1 MKVRRCKSGKVRL
14 ALLRSVSAGS
24 LSFAGL
30 ADSGAQGLRS
40 LAWGWMTLLRSVSAG
55 SLGFAGFTD
64 SSPALAG
71 HAEPASPRLRRPRDA
86 SRILALLRSVSAGS
100 LSFAGLVLI
109 MIFFCGSNLLA
120 QRLELTDVQAQP
132 VTGPGPGL
140 RIALGGTVN
149 SDMSVAQRDNRDY
162 PQTNINPLFATSVP
176 LNGTI
181 SYESIGFNPGFRFDF
196 APGYRLNQWIN
207 FEFET
212 GCIYNTVESY
222 TITGNATIAGAGG
235 DTNIGGTAKLD
246 AEGYL
251 LQVPLMV
258 NVEFSYPI
266 GDGWR
271 PFLGAGGGGM
281 FQKLT
286 VSTISGKIFG
296 ADFNYQGDFNQ
307 SNFMGAWEAFLG
319 CGYQVAPGFDVS
331 IAYRVDGVLS
341 PDFGGYTMQNF
352 YTQAVE
358 FEMNWRF

>member
-1 MKVRRCKSGKVRL
+1 MKVRRC
-14 ALLRSVSAGS
+14 
-24 LSFAGL
+24 
-30 ADSGAQGLRS
+30 
-40 LAWGWMTLLRSVSAG
+40 
-55 SLGFAGFTD
+55 
-64 SSPALAG
+64 
-71 HAEPASPRLRRPRDA
+71 AERLRGFK
-86 SRILALLRSVSAGS
+86 SCLL
-100 LSFAGLVLI
+100 
-109 MIFFCGSNLLA
+109 MMMFFCGTNLFA
-120 QRLELTDVQAQP
+120 QRLSLTDVQAQP

-149 SDMSVAQRDNRDY
+149 SDMSVAQRDSRDY
-162 PQTNINPLFATSVP
+162 PQTNISPLFSNQVQF
-176 LNGTI
+176 NGTV

-222 TITGNATIAGAGG
+222 TISGNGTFTGVGG
-235 DTNIGGTAKLD
+235 NPNLNGTMKLD
-246 AEGYL
+246 AQGYL

-286 VSTISGKIFG
+286 VSTISGTI
-296 ADFNYQGDFNQ
+296 NYQGDFNQ

-331 IAYRVDGVLS
+331 IAYRIDGVLS

-352 YTQAVE
+352 YTQAAE

>member
-1 MKVRRCKSGKVRL
+1 MPLTR
-14 ALLRSVSAGS
+14 
-24 LSFAGL
+24 
-30 ADSGAQGLRS
+30 
-40 LAWGWMTLLRSVSAG
+40 AWCL
-55 SLGFAGFTD
+55 
-64 SSPALAG
+64 
-71 HAEPASPRLRRPRDA
+71 
-86 SRILALLRSVSAGS
+86 
-100 LSFAGLVLI
+100 LI
-109 MIFFCGSNLLA
+109 MMFFCGSNLFA
-120 QRLELTDVQAQP
+120 QRLSLTDVQAQP

-149 SDMSVAQRDNRDY
+149 SDMAVAQRDNRDY

-176 LNGTI
+176 FNGTI

-222 TITGNATIAGAGG
+222 TISGNGTFTGVGG
-235 DTNIGGTAKLD
+235 NPNLNGTMKMD

-271 PFLGAGGGGM
+271 PFVGAGGGGM

-286 VSTISGKIFG
+286 VSTISGTI
-296 ADFNYQGDFNQ
+296 NYQGDFNQ

>member
-1 MKVRRCKSGKVRL
+1 MAHAK
-14 ALLRSVSAGS
+14 ALLRSVSASS
-24 LSFAGL
+24 LS
-30 ADSGAQGLRS
+30 
-40 LAWGWMTLLRSVSAG
+40 
-55 SLGFAGFTD
+55 FAGFTD
-64 SSPALAG
+64 SG
-71 HAEPASPRLRRPRDA
+71 VKGLRFFK
-86 SRILALLRSVSAGS
+86 SCL
-100 LSFAGLVLI
+100 LI
-109 MIFFCGSNLLA
+109 MMFFCGSNLFA
-120 QRLELTDVQAQP
+120 QRLSLTDVQSQP

-162 PQTNINPLFATSVP
+162 PQSNINPLFATSVP
-176 LNGTI
+176 FNGTI

-222 TITGNATIAGAGG
+222 TITGNATISGTGG

-341 PDFGGYTMQNF
+341 PNFGGYTMQNF
-352 YTQAVE
+352 YTQAAE

>member
-1 MKVRRCKSGKVRL
+1 MPHATVAKDANWIL
-14 ALLRSVSAGS
+14 ALLRSVSASS

-55 SLGFAGFTD
+55 SLSFAGFK
-64 SSPALAG
+64 
-71 HAEPASPRLRRPRDA
+71 RLGFF
-86 SRILALLRSVSAGS
+86 GS
-100 LSFAGLVLI
+100 CFLI
-109 MIFFCGSNLLA
+109 MMFFGGSNLLA

-132 VTGPGPGL
+132 VMGPGPGL

-176 LNGTI
+176 FNGTI

-222 TITGNATIAGAGG
+222 TISGNGTFTGVGG
-235 DTNIGGTAKLD
+235 NPNLNGTMKMD

-271 PFLGAGGGGM
+271 PFVGAGGGGM

-286 VSTISGKIFG
+286 VSTISGTI
-296 ADFNYQGDFNQ
+296 NYQGDFNQ

>member
-1 MKVRRCKSGKVRL
+1 MKVRGCESGKVRSALLRSVSAGSLSFAGFADSGPAFAGHAEPASPRLRRPRDANWIL

-30 ADSGAQGLRS
+30 ADSWLKRS
-40 LAWGWMTLLRSVSAG
+40 RFFG
-55 SLGFAGFTD
+55 SCL
-64 SSPALAG
+64 
-71 HAEPASPRLRRPRDA
+71 
-86 SRILALLRSVSAGS
+86 
-100 LSFAGLVLI
+100 LI
-109 MIFFCGSNLLA
+109 MMFFCGSNLFA
-120 QRLELTDVQAQP
+120 QRLSLTDVQAQP

-149 SDMSVAQRDNRDY
+149 SDMAVAQRDNRDY

-176 LNGTI
+176 FNGTV

-222 TITGNATIAGAGG
+222 TITGNGTFTGVSG
-235 DTNIGGTAKLD
+235 DPNLNGTMKLD

-271 PFLGAGGGGM
+271 PFVGAGGGGM

-286 VSTISGKIFG
+286 VSTISGTI
-296 ADFNYQGDFNQ
+296 NYQGDFNQ

-331 IAYRVDGVLS
+331 IVYRVDGVLS

>member
-1 MKVRRCKSGKVRL
+1 MIQLATKKNANRIL
-14 ALLRSVSAGS
+14 ALLRSISASS
-24 LSFAGL
+24 LSFAG
-30 ADSGAQGLRS
+30 
-40 LAWGWMTLLRSVSAG
+40 
-55 SLGFAGFTD
+55 FAD

-71 HAEPASPRLRRPRDA
+71 HADA
-86 SRILALLRSVSAGS
+86 WILALLRSFSAGS
-100 LSFAGLVLI
+100 LSFAEFADSWLKRSRFLGSCSLI
-109 MIFFCGSNLLA
+109 MVFFCGSNLFA
-120 QRLELTDVQAQP
+120 QRLSLTDVQAQP

-149 SDMSVAQRDNRDY
+149 SDMSVAQRDSRDY

-176 LNGTI
+176 FNGTI

-222 TITGNATIAGAGG
+222 TISGNGTFTGVGG
-235 DTNIGGTAKLD
+235 DSNLNGTMKLD

-271 PFLGAGGGGM
+271 PFVGAGGGGM

-286 VSTISGKIFG
+286 VSTISGTI
-296 ADFNYQGDFNQ
+296 NYQGDFNQ

-341 PDFGGYTMQNF
+341 PDF
-352 YTQAVE
+352 
-358 FEMNWRF
+358 EMNWRF

>member
-1 MKVRRCKSGKVRL
+1 MNPMPQEK
-14 ALLRSVSAGS
+14 
-24 LSFAGL
+24 
-30 ADSGAQGLRS
+30 
-40 LAWGWMTLLRSVSAG
+40 
-55 SLGFAGFTD
+55 
-64 SSPALAG
+64 
-71 HAEPASPRLRRPRDA
+71 DA
-86 SRILALLRSVSAGS
+86 MPLTRTWCL
-100 LSFAGLVLI
+100 LI
-109 MIFFCGSNLLA
+109 MMFFYGSNLFA
-120 QRLELTDVQAQP
+120 QRLSLTDVQAQP

-149 SDMSVAQRDNRDY
+149 SDMSVAQRDNNDY
-162 PQTNINPLFATSVP
+162 PQTNISPLFSNQVQF
-176 LNGTI
+176 NGTV

-222 TITGNATIAGAGG
+222 TISGNGTFTGVGG
-235 DTNIGGTAKLD
+235 NPNLNGTMKLD

-271 PFLGAGGGGM
+271 PFVGAGGGGM

-286 VSTISGKIFG
+286 VSTISGTI
-296 ADFNYQGDFNQ
+296 NYQGDFNQ

-352 YTQAVE
+352 YTQAAE

>member
-1 MKVRRCKSGKVRL
+1 MKQFSTMKY
-14 ALLRSVSAGS
+14 
-24 LSFAGL
+24 
-30 ADSGAQGLRS
+30 ADGLRGQGIKGLREFEIRNAEGEQRKPKFLPTICGLGVPAVQS
-40 LAWGWMTLLRSVSAG
+40 VFLAAERRFFSAFRIPL
-55 SLGFAGFTD
+55 SAFEPTRFA
-64 SSPALAG
+64 AWA
-71 HAEPASPRLRRPRDA
+71 
-86 SRILALLRSVSAGS
+86 
-100 LSFAGLVLI
+100 
-109 MIFFCGSNLLA
+109 MIFFLTAVNLSA
-120 QRLELTDVQAQP
+120 QRLNISDANSQSPNE
-132 VTGPGPGL
+132 PGFDL
-140 RIALGGTVN
+140 RLALGGTVN

-176 LNGTI
+176 FSGTI

-222 TITGNATIAGAGG
+222 TITGNGTFTGVGG
-235 DTNIGGTAKLD
+235 NPNLNGTMKLD

-251 LQVPLMV
+251 IQVPLMV

-271 PFLGAGGGGM
+271 PFIGAGGGGM

-286 VSTISGKIFG
+286 VSTISGTI
-296 ADFNYQGDFNQ
+296 NYQGDFNQ

-331 IAYRVDGVLS
+331 IAYRLDGVLS

-352 YTQAVE
+352 FTQAAE

>member
-1 MKVRRCKSGKVRL
+1 MPHAKVTKS
-14 ALLRSVSAGS
+14 AILLTRAACFLMV
-24 LSFAGL
+24 
-30 ADSGAQGLRS
+30 
-40 LAWGWMTLLRSVSAG
+40 
-55 SLGFAGFTD
+55 
-64 SSPALAG
+64 
-71 HAEPASPRLRRPRDA
+71 
-86 SRILALLRSVSAGS
+86 
-100 LSFAGLVLI
+100 
-109 MIFFCGSNLLA
+109 FFCGTHLFA
-120 QRLELTDVQAQP
+120 QRLSLTDVQAQP

-149 SDMSVAQRDNRDY
+149 SDMSVSQRDTRDY
-162 PQTNINPLFATSVP
+162 PQSNINPLFSNQVQF
-176 LNGTI
+176 NGTI

-196 APGYRLNQWIN
+196 APGYRLNEWIN

-222 TITGNATIAGAGG
+222 TITGN
-235 DTNIGGTAKLD
+235 GTFTGVSGNPNLNGTMKMD

-251 LQVPLMV
+251 LQVPFMV
-258 NVEFSYPI
+258 NIEFSYPI

-271 PFLGAGGGGM
+271 PFVGAGGGGM

-286 VSTISGKIFG
+286 VSTISGTI
-296 ADFNYQGDFNQ
+296 NYQGDFNQ

-331 IAYRVDGVLS
+331 IAYRIDGVLS

-352 YTQAVE
+352 YTQAAE

>member
-1 MKVRRCKSGKVRL
+1 MIQLATKKNANRILDFGFLIL
-14 ALLRSVSAGS
+14 ALLRSVSASS

-40 LAWGWMTLLRSVSAG
+40 LAWGWMTLLRSVSA
-55 SLGFAGFTD
+55 S
-64 SSPALAG
+64 
-71 HAEPASPRLRRPRDA
+71 
-86 SRILALLRSVSAGS
+86 S
-100 LSFAGLVLI
+100 LSFAGFKRLRFFGSCFLI
-109 MIFFCGSNLLA
+109 MMFSGGSDLLA

-140 RIALGGTVN
+140 RIAFGGTVN
-149 SDMSVAQRDNRDY
+149 SDMSVAQRDSRDY

-176 LNGTI
+176 FNGTI

-212 GCIYNTVESY
+212 GCIYNTAESY
-222 TITGNATIAGAGG
+222 TISGNGTFTGVGG
-235 DTNIGGTAKLD
+235 NPNLNGTMKMD

-271 PFLGAGGGGM
+271 PFVGAGGGGM

-286 VSTISGKIFG
+286 VSTISGTI
-296 ADFNYQGDFNQ
+296 NYQGDFNQ

>member
-1 MKVRRCKSGKVRL
+1 MPHTKEFYR
-14 ALLRSVSAGS
+14 
-24 LSFAGL
+24 
-30 ADSGAQGLRS
+30 
-40 LAWGWMTLLRSVSAG
+40 
-55 SLGFAGFTD
+55 
-64 SSPALAG
+64 
-71 HAEPASPRLRRPRDA
+71 AEPASPMLRRQRDA
-86 SRILALLRSVSAGS
+86 NRIFDFGFLILDCAANGFRGS
-100 LSFAGLVLI
+100 GVKRFRFFGSCLLI
-109 MIFFCGSNLLA
+109 MVFCCGTNLFA
-120 QRLELTDVQAQP
+120 QRLSLTDVQAQP

-149 SDMSVAQRDNRDY
+149 SDMSVAQRDSRDY
-162 PQTNINPLFATSVP
+162 PQTNINPLFSNQVQF
-176 LNGTI
+176 NGTV

-212 GCIYNTVESY
+212 GCIYNTIESY
-222 TITGNATIAGAGG
+222 TVTGNGTFTGVSG
-235 DTNIGGTAKLD
+235 DPNLNGTMKLD
-246 AEGYL
+246 AQGYL
-251 LQVPLMV
+251 LQVPLIV

-271 PFLGAGGGGM
+271 PFVGAGGGGM

-286 VSTISGKIFG
+286 VSTISGTI
-296 ADFNYQGDFNQ
+296 NYQGDFNQ

-331 IAYRVDGVLS
+331 IAYRIDGVLS

-352 YTQAVE
+352 YTQAAE

>member
-1 MKVRRCKSGKVRL
+1 MPLTR
-14 ALLRSVSAGS
+14 
-24 LSFAGL
+24 
-30 ADSGAQGLRS
+30 
-40 LAWGWMTLLRSVSAG
+40 AWCL
-55 SLGFAGFTD
+55 
-64 SSPALAG
+64 
-71 HAEPASPRLRRPRDA
+71 
-86 SRILALLRSVSAGS
+86 
-100 LSFAGLVLI
+100 LI
-109 MIFFCGSNLLA
+109 MMFFCGSNLLA

-176 LNGTI
+176 FNGTI

-222 TITGNATIAGAGG
+222 TISGNGTFTGVGG
-235 DTNIGGTAKLD
+235 NPNLNGTMKMD

-271 PFLGAGGGGM
+271 PFVGAGGGGM

-286 VSTISGKIFG
+286 VSTISGTI
-296 ADFNYQGDFNQ
+296 NYQGDFNQ

>member
-1 MKVRRCKSGKVRL
+1 MKQFSTMKYAEGLRGLAWGWKALLRSVSVGSLSFAGFADSGPAFAGYADAWVL
-14 ALLRSVSAGS
+14 ALLRSVSASS
-24 LSFAGL
+24 LSFAGFL
-30 ADSGAQGLRS
+30 GLKVR
-40 LAWGWMTLLRSVSAG
+40 
-55 SLGFAGFTD
+55 
-64 SSPALAG
+64 
-71 HAEPASPRLRRPRDA
+71 RLRFFRA
-86 SRILALLRSVSAGS
+86 CLAVA
-100 LSFAGLVLI
+100 
-109 MIFFCGSNLLA
+109 MFFCGSNLFA
-120 QRLELTDVQAQP
+120 QRLSLTDVQSQP

-140 RIALGGTVN
+140 RIALGGTVD

-176 LNGTI
+176 FSGTI

-222 TITGNATIAGAGG
+222 TITGNGTFTGVGG
-235 DTNIGGTAKLD
+235 NPNLNGTMKLY
-246 AEGYL
+246 AQGYL

-271 PFLGAGGGGM
+271 PFIGAGGGGM

-286 VSTISGKIFG
+286 VSTISGTI
-296 ADFNYQGDFNQ
+296 NYQGDFNQ

-352 YTQAVE
+352 FTQAAE

>member
-1 MKVRRCKSGKVRL
+1 MIQIATKKNANRILDFGFL
-14 ALLRSVSAGS
+14 ILTLLRSVSAGS
-24 LSFAGL
+24 LSFAGFLGSSPAFAGHAAAWIL
-30 ADSGAQGLRS
+30 A
-40 LAWGWMTLLRSVSAG
+40 LLRSVSAS
-55 SLGFAGFTD
+55 SLSFAGFAD
-64 SSPALAG
+64 SGPAFAG
-71 HAEPASPRLRRPRDA
+71 HAAA
-86 SRILALLRSVSAGS
+86 WMLALLRSVSAGS

-132 VTGPGPGL
+132 VMGPGPGL

-149 SDMSVAQRDNRDY
+149 SDMSVAQRDSRDY

-176 LNGTI
+176 FNGTI

-222 TITGNATIAGAGG
+222 TISGNGTFTGVGG
-235 DTNIGGTAKLD
+235 NPNLNGTMKLD

-271 PFLGAGGGGM
+271 PFVGAGGGGM

-286 VSTISGKIFG
+286 VSTISGTI
-296 ADFNYQGDFNQ
+296 NYQGDFNQ

>member
-1 MKVRRCKSGKVRL
+1 MPHATVAKDVMPLTRTGC
-14 ALLRSVSAGS
+14 LL
-24 LSFAGL
+24 
-30 ADSGAQGLRS
+30 
-40 LAWGWMTLLRSVSAG
+40 
-55 SLGFAGFTD
+55 
-64 SSPALAG
+64 
-71 HAEPASPRLRRPRDA
+71 
-86 SRILALLRSVSAGS
+86 ILML
-100 LSFAGLVLI
+100 
-109 MIFFCGSNLLA
+109 FCGSNLFA
-120 QRLELTDVQAQP
+120 QRLSLTDVQAQP

-140 RIALGGTVN
+140 RIAFGGTVN

-162 PQTNINPLFATSVP
+162 PQTNINPLFSNQVQF
-176 LNGTI
+176 NGTV

-222 TITGNATIAGAGG
+222 TVTGNGTFTGVSG
-235 DTNIGGTAKLD
+235 DPNLNGTVKLD

-271 PFLGAGGGGM
+271 PFVGAGGGGM

-286 VSTISGKIFG
+286 VSTISGTI
-296 ADFNYQGDFNQ
+296 NYQGDFNQ

-331 IAYRVDGVLS
+331 IAYRLDGVLS

-352 YTQAVE
+352 YTQAAE